1 MVWAVMEL
9 FASGD
14 YALFQWFNRGVV
26 NPVFDVL
33 MPILSGNPLFKPG
46 LAVLAIALFWKGG
59 RRGLCCALMLAA
71 TLAVGE
77 TGTGILKR
85 TVGRP
90 RPYATHPETRM
101 LAGKGLNGSMPSG
114 HAAIWAGA
122 AIGLALG
129 WLESGGLRPLP
140 LTAAGWWRSG
150 DAGRLGP
157 AGLELLGRLDG
168 ALSSGGETVFP
179 EQLEARLQAEA
190 HAQGLPLA
198 AVLQRVLITGVVTLV
213 VVALP

>member
-1 MVWAVMEL
+1 MEL

-59 RRGLCCALMLAA
+59 RRGICCALMLAA

-90 RPYATHPETRM
+90 RPYETHPETRM

-114 HAAIWAGA
+114 HSAIWAGA
-122 AIGLALG
+122 AMVADVSYTHLT
-129 WLESGGLRPLP
+129 LP
-140 LTAAGWWRSG
+140 TNR
-150 DAGRLGP
+150 
-157 AGLELLGRLDG
+157 E
-168 ALSSGGETVFP
+168 V
-179 EQLEARLQAEA
+179 
-190 HAQGLPLA
+190 
-198 AVLQRVLITGVVTLV
+198 
-213 VVALP
+213 